1 MDNENLLPSSLVTC
15 LLDNQEVKILK
26 ISFLNLVIRSS
37 EVLNNKPI
45 IKLAFYKFKENTYK
59 EVVIK
64 NYTIIEEKK
73 EKFFFTYNIEINDNE
88 YKNNVNY
95 IFDDYSKYVMLKQ
108 YGDENQFSK
117 EMVGYPAEREY
128 EFYNCFSDQ
137 KKELMSKIN
146 NQELNVNLNHSFE
159 LAISLDNNKL
169 YKKYLETGI
178 ESFKKSYYKEN
189 YFTNKIFRNKKVG
202 RIYIGNEVCH
212 NLFPSE
218 EQLMKMLEKSL
229 AEKIDVSLCFTYM
242 RDNYIDK
249 TAEILDKVYR
259 FCKENNKSIEVV
271 KNDWGML
278 KLVKSKEQFFKT
290 VLGVLLNK
298 RKKDP
303 RYKYKNG
310 IKENKKLIMENSLNS
325 KVFLDY
331 LHENN
336 INRFEFENC
345 GYRMNIPK
353 GRHSLHIPFYVTNT
367 SQYCTLYAMCK
378 NNDRGKQKLVVNCP
392 EYCNVYVFLYPKH
405 LKMIGKYN
413 SLFAFDD
420 TLLNDTVELEYYLK
434 NGIDR
439 IVLNFL

>member
-95 IFDDYSKYVMLKQ
+95 IFDDYSKYVMLIQ

-202 RIYIGNEVCH
+202 RIYIGNEVCY

-218 EQLMKMLEKSL
+218 EQLM
-229 AEKIDVSLCFTYM
+229 
-242 RDNYIDK
+242 
-249 TAEILDKVYR
+249 
-259 FCKENNKSIEVV
+259 
-271 KNDWGML
+271 
-278 KLVKSKEQFFKT
+278 
-290 VLGVLLNK
+290 
-298 RKKDP
+298 
-303 RYKYKNG
+303 
-310 IKENKKLIMENSLNS
+310 
-325 KVFLDY
+325 
-331 LHENN
+331 
-336 INRFEFENC
+336 
-345 GYRMNIPK
+345 
-353 GRHSLHIPFYVTNT
+353 
-367 SQYCTLYAMCK
+367 
-378 NNDRGKQKLVVNCP
+378 
-392 EYCNVYVFLYPKH
+392 
-405 LKMIGKYN
+405 
-413 SLFAFDD
+413 
-420 TLLNDTVELEYYLK
+420 
-434 NGIDR
+434 
-439 IVLNFL
+439 